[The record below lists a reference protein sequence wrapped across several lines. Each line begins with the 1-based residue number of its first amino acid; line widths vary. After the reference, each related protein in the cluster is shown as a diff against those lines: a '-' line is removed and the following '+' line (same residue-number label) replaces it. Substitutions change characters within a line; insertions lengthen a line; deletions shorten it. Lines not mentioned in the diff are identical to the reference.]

1 MLQVARS
8 HNPNLLVMAE
18 LFTSSAELDA
28 LFTTRLNI
36 NGMIREIMNKGDVN
50 SVGAYYHE
58 ITCREAVLGKLDQEF
73 EHVHD
78 PAENGSAKM
87 FRLLTPMKPSDV
99 IYDCT
104 HDNPSP
110 LEKFGSRRL
119 ALPTIGLLG
128 LADQIIA
135 STWGYD

>member
-1 MLQVARS
+1 
-8 HNPNLLVMAE
+8 MAE

-28 LFTTRLNI
+28 LFTKKLNI
-36 NGMIREIMNKGDVN
+36 NGMIREIMNKGDVG
-50 SVGAYYHE
+50 SVGAYFHE
-58 ITCREAVLGKLDQEF
+58 ITCREAVLGKLDSEF
-73 EHVHD
+73 EFVHEPD
-78 PAENGSAKM
+78 EETGLSRCYKVLMP
-87 FRLLTPMKPSDV
+87 TKPNDV

-110 LEKFGSRRL
+110 LEKFGTRSL